1 MTLLERI
8 SGASGSYLVSNTSA
22 NVREFEA
29 FVVNTDCVVSSL
41 LLDGTNAVSSMGL
54 SSQTL
59 TTGMIIFAPSGK
71 AFTSIT
77 LTSGSVILY

>member
-22 NVREFEA
+22 NAKEFEA

-41 LLDGTNAVSSMGL
+41 TLDGSNAVSSMGL
-54 SSQTL
+54 SGNTL
-59 TTGMIIFAPSGK
+59 VAGMIIFAPTGK

-77 LTSGSVILY
+77 LTSGSIILY